1 MIEADIKKFLND
13 RVPNDPEFKALNRQ
27 IEGLGGLLAAEADK
41 EKLRRM
47 RRRLANAADYC
58 AGVNF
63 PNTAALYFPT
73 ARSQYNNSN
82 IFLSS
87 HYANNIGWG
96 NTNTFKLKIN
106 DAMDTFVYLYTDG
119 ASASYTMWRLAG
131 AYNGGTFLAQSTR
144 TAISFTG
151 LPSDISYTAMD
162 MSADGDIVCV
172 ATGNE
177 ANRLTVLKRSS
188 GSNTAYTA
196 VTLDA
201 QPGANASALC
211 ISGDG
216 RVIFVSH
223 TAAPYLTVYIANA
236 DRSAYTRQS
245 LAELGVSVSRAVYIV
260 AASFDG
266 ATFALG
272 YNQNTAATPAV
283 DVYRLQPGGVYA
295 PAGVDYLS
303 LYSLGI
309 LCYGHREGLQISRDG
324 NTLLMFLRQ
333 STNYYEPV
341 ILKFDQAGQRFA
353 FDATEHN
360 NQIWRLSYSATEYGG
375 GLSYRD
381 INYELSADGNWLFS
395 SQLYR
400 STSSP
405 YSVYNLLRVMDVSG
419 GVIRQALPVHSALLS
434 TTNPGDEARYGAS
447 YWAQHYFWVDPKMR
461 FVWRGVIPYT
471 NYTNDS
477 PYYAYYLHYN
487 SYASSDI
494 IMLDGVWTD

>member
-27 IEGLGGLLAAEADK
+27 IEGLEGLLAAEADK

-47 RRRLANAADYC
+47 RRRFANAAAYC

-106 DAMDTFVYLYTDG
+106 DTMDTFVYLYTDG

-131 AYNGGTFLAQSTR
+131 SYNGSTFLTQSTR

-172 ATGNE
+172 TTGNE

-196 VTLDA
+196 VTVDA
-201 QPGANASALC
+201 QPSANASALC

-216 RVIFVSH
+216 RVILVSH
-223 TAAPYLTVYIANA
+223 TAAPYLTVYMANA

-245 LAELGVSVSRAVYIV
+245 LAELGVSVSRAVYIA

-272 YNQNTAATPAV
+272 YNQNTAVNPAA
-283 DVYRLQPGGVYA
+283 DVYRQQPGGVYA
-295 PAGVDYLS
+295 KAGVDYLS
-303 LYSLGI
+303 LYSLST
-309 LCYGHREGLQISRDG
+309 LCYEHREGLQLSRDG
-324 NTLLMFLRQ
+324 NTLLMFLRYSSLTRQ
-333 STNYYEPV
+333 NTTTKSGAFPITQRNTAADYLPVTLIMNCRRTATGFFPASFIAVPHRPTVSTTCCG
-341 ILKFDQAGQRFA
+341 LWMCQAG
-353 FDATEHN
+353 
-360 NQIWRLSYSATEYGG
+360 
-375 GLSYRD
+375 
-381 INYELSADGNWLFS
+381 LSARLCRYIPHCFPPPTPATKPAMGPLTG
-395 SQLYR
+395 R
-400 STSSP
+400 STISGWTRRCA
-405 YSVYNLLRVMDVSG
+405 LSG
-419 GVIRQALPVHSALLS
+419 G
-434 TTNPGDEARYGAS
+434 E
-447 YWAQHYFWVDPKMR
+447 
-461 FVWRGVIPYT
+461 
-471 NYTNDS
+471 
-477 PYYAYYLHYN
+477 
-487 SYASSDI
+487 
-494 IMLDGVWTD
+494 